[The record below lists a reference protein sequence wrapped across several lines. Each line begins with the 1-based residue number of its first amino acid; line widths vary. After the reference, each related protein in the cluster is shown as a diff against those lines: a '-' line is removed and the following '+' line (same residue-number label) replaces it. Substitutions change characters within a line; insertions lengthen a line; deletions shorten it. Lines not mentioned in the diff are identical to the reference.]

1 MVSSSL
7 KLPALTQSCPWPAIS
22 FIEGRTLFQE
32 SLLAVAI
39 QGQTV
44 QSWNLTLN
52 LIYKNQVGMFP
63 DCPLRHLFPMLHPR
77 WSLPESPWRGWLLH
91 RTSQVSCP
99 GVGQESRASHVSTP
113 AAQRPKP
120 PSSSCSL
127 GEKKN

>member
-7 KLPALTQSCPWPAIS
+7 KLPALTESCPWPAIS

-63 DCPLRHLFPMLHPR
+63 DCPLRLR
-77 WSLPESPWRGWLLH
+77 SLSHAPPKMEPSR
-91 RTSQVSCP
+91 VSL
-99 GVGQESRASHVSTP
+99 ERLAAS
-113 AAQRPKP
+113 
-120 PSSSCSL
+120 
-127 GEKKN
+127 